1 MRLHRPLI
9 PALLLMPGLIAAT
22 ARGGDPVP
30 AAIESSLATHEDQIR
45 QFAYDGDEATCFASE
60 KGPSADDHFTVVFEK
75 PVALKSV
82 TARTGKEDGSGKVA
96 GELQVSA
103 DGKTFEKLATF
114 EDGKAAG
121 GPASGAI
128 RYLRIR
134 PAASEK
140 PIAIRELTI
149 DSEPPVPIFRYP
161 VEFVLD
167 SADAPEL
174 KGWLEETAKACEKA
188 YPMINRELASEGF
201 QPPHRIW
208 MRLSKKYRGVAA
220 TSGDRIVGAVAYFEK
235 HRDDVG
241 AMIHETVHVVQAYH
255 GGDNP
260 GWLVEGVADYVRF
273 FKYEPGKLGRINAR
287 TAHYDNSYRVSAA
300 FLDYLVNR
308 YDREI
313 VQKLNAAMRSGK
325 YDDNLVHTLTGKF
338 LGELDDE
345 WRERLAPER
354 EPAAKSR

>member
-1 MRLHRPLI
+1 MKFNRRSI
-9 PALLLMPGLIAAT
+9 FGFLLTPGLFVAT
-22 ARGGDPVP
+22 AWGGDPVP
-30 AAIESSLATHEDQIR
+30 ATIESSLATHEDRIR
-45 QFAYDGDEATCFASE
+45 QFAYDGDESTVFASE
-60 KGPSADDHFTVVFEK
+60 KGPSAEDHFTIVFEK

-82 TARTGKEDGSGKVA
+82 SARTGQEDGSGKVA

-103 DGKTFEKLATF
+103 DGKTFDKLASF
-114 EDGKAAG
+114 EDGRAAG
-121 GPASGAI
+121 GPVSGTI
-128 RYLRIR
+128 RSIRIR
-134 PAASEK
+134 PTASEK

-149 DSEPPVPIFRYP
+149 DSDPPVPVFRYP
-161 VEFVLD
+161 VEFILD

-201 QPPHRIW
+201 RPPHRIW
-208 MRLSKKYRGVAA
+208 MRLSKNYRGVAA

-241 AMIHETVHVVQAYH
+241 AMIHETVHVVQAYR
-255 GGDNP
+255 GGNNP

-300 FLDYLVNR
+300 FLNDLVNR

-313 VQKLNAAMRSGK
+313 VRKLNAAMRAGK

-345 WRERLAPER
+345 WRERLAPEG